1 MDNIYWWYPHKIK
14 EDTLIFQFVNEEWE
28 ISEEEFEQ
36 SDIVDDVHEIQ
47 ELVDNFY
54 SKYAPKNS
62 SMDSLN

>member
-1 MDNIYWWYPHKIK
+1 MDNIYWWYENKQWEFK
-14 EDTLIFQFVNEEWE
+14 FEFFNEEWTIPE
-28 ISEEEFEQ
+28 DFLET